1 MTTDTRIINNE
12 VQIIYDELVIM
23 RKLLKW
29 NCHVWCSL

>member
-23 RKLLKW
+23 RKLLK
-29 NCHVWCSL
+29 